1 MNVLVIGSG
10 GREHALCWKIKQ
22 SPKVRR
28 VYCAPGNAGIAEEA
42 KCVDIKETDIDS
54 LLRFAIASEIDLTV
68 VGPEIPLALG
78 IVDRFEEHGL
88 RIFGPTKAAA
98 RIESSK
104 SFAKNLLKKYRI
116 PTGFFSVFSDF
127 TEALRWVEEV
137 KPPLVIKAD
146 GLAAGKGV
154 VVCRTE
160 DEARDTLDAILNGRL
175 FGDAGDRVVIEEFL
189 EGQEVSFLA
198 FTDGDT
204 LVPLPSSQDHKQLLD
219 GDQGPNTGG
228 MGAYSPTPFVTSEL
242 QDRIMKEVMIPAVRA
257 MKEEG
262 YPYKGVLYAGLML
275 TDGRFKVL
283 EFNCRFGDPEAQ
295 VLLTRMDSDIVPIFE
310 AAIEGR
316 LSAESIKWKS
326 EASACVVMASKGYPG
341 DYKKGAPI
349 EGLDEVKRMER
360 VKVFHAGTALR
371 DGCIVTNGGRVLGVT
386 ALGDT
391 IRDAVETAYRAVKAI
406 RCEQLQ
412 YRTDIGGK
420 AIRFA

>member
-28 VYCAPGNAGIAEEA
+28 VYCAPGNAGIAEDA

-54 LLRFAIASEIDLTV
+54 LLRFAIASEIDLTI
-68 VGPEIPLALG
+68 VGPELPLALG
-78 IVDRFEEHGL
+78 IVDKFEEHGL

-127 TEALRWVEEV
+127 AEALRWVKEV
-137 KPPLVIKAD
+137 KPPLVVKAD

-160 DEARDTLDAILNGRL
+160 EEARDTLDAILNGRL
-175 FGDAGDRVVIEEFL
+175 FGDAGDKVVIEEFL

-198 FTDGDT
+198 FTDGEN
-204 LVPLPSSQDHKQLLD
+204 LLPLPSSQDHKQLLD

-228 MGAYSPTPFVTSEL
+228 MGAYSPTPFVTPEL
-242 QDRIMKEVMIPAVRA
+242 HDRIMREVMIPAVSA

-275 TDGRFKVL
+275 TEGRFKVL

-295 VLLTRMDSDIVPIFE
+295 VLLTRMDSDIVPILE
-310 AAIEGR
+310 ATIDGR
-316 LSAESIKWKS
+316 LSAEKIQWKS

-349 EGLDEVKRMER
+349 GGLDEVKKMER

-420 AIRFA
+420 AIRFV